1 MQGYS
6 GIANL
11 MLALLGL
18 VTILLVIT
26 YPLLERKIDEVA
38 FKTNK
43 MFHEKH
49 SDEKE
54 VISHDDRDV

>member
-6 GIANL
+6 CIANL
-11 MLALLGL
+11 MLALLRL
-18 VTILLVIT
+18 VTLVFAIT

>member
-1 MQGYS
+1 MQGFS
-6 GIANL
+6 SIANL
-11 MLALLGL
+11 ILALLGL
-18 VTILLVIT
+18 ATLILVVV
-26 YPLLERKIDEVA
+26 YPLLERKVDEVA

-54 VISHDDRDV
+54 VISHDDRNI